1 MQSRLWTW
9 LLVGAGLLGCDA
21 SESRT
26 RAAEVAEAAGTRT
39 AEAARAA
46 HAWADA
52 LPAPPSL
59 NLPGR
64 LGELSEAARGWL
76 RSGAEASS
84 SGIEAVLQKGEQVV
98 PVAVEI
104 GRVLA
109 GAVDT
114 TTQFEP
120 IYQDVPGGSS
130 ELTERRAEADAAI
143 QDMPHVEVIDGLSVG
158 FKQLSRF
165 DLERHASESAYLVM
179 WRQHDRLVG
188 FVVRAR
194 RDVALA
200 ELVREA
206 PRLVA
211 LVRSVL

>member
-46 HAWADA
+46 RAWAE
-52 LPAPPSL
+52 S
-59 NLPGR
+59 
-64 LGELSEAARGWL
+64 LGELSESAKAWL
-76 RSGAEASS
+76 RKGAEAST

-104 GRVLA
+104 GRALGGV
-109 GAVDT
+109 VDAST
-114 TTQFEP
+114 RFEP
-120 IYQDVPGGSS
+120 IYQEVPGGSP
-130 ELTERRAEADAAI
+130 ELAERRAEADAAI

-188 FVVRAR
+188 FVVRSR